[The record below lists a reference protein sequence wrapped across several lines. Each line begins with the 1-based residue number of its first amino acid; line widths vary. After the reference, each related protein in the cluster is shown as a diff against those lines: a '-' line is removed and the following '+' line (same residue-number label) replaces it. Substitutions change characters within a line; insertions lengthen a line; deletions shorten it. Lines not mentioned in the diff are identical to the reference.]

1 MPRLRALL
9 SQPLVLLQ
17 QQIKNQGR
25 MTMDQR
31 QKTGPIQPEQFQR
44 SQGPCIAA
52 VILSG
57 FDKVLV
63 KKQLTGPI
71 TDAIAWATAEFDKTT
86 LHDVDRLNRLA
97 SPKHQ

>member
-1 MPRLRALL
+1 M
-9 SQPLVLLQ
+9 QPLVLLQ
-17 QQIKNQGR
+17 QQIENQGR

-44 SQGPCIAA
+44 SQGPCVAT
-52 VILSG
+52 VIFGGLNEV
-57 FDKVLV
+57 FI
-63 KKQLTGPI
+63 KQLGSI
-71 TDAIAWATAEFDKTT
+71 THAIAWATAEFDKTT